1 MTSGRFSQRMKSYD
15 AWKTDIVKMLD
26 ELQHWLEQRDL
37 SDAETDLRLY
47 ETMQALRQ
55 DRLTLAFVAEFSRG
69 KTELINAI
77 FFAGYGR
84 RLLPSE
90 AGRTTMCTTELF
102 FDEAS
107 GQAFIHLLPIE
118 TRRDER
124 SIIDYKRDPV
134 HWVSMPLKIESPDQ
148 MADALREVVRT
159 KRVKLDDALALGLYD
174 ESQDPQY
181 KKTGK
186 RPDQVEIPIWRHAR
200 ISFPHPLLQ
209 QNDQTEDSYCQCITG
224 Q

>member
-15 AWKTDIVKMLD
+15 AWKTDIVTMLD
-26 ELQHWLEQRDL
+26 ELQHWLEQHDL

-107 GQAFIHLLPIE
+107 GQAFTFFRSRPDATSAASL
-118 TRRDER
+118 TTSATR
-124 SIIDYKRDPV
+124 SIGYPCP
-134 HWVSMPLKIESPDQ
+134 W
-148 MADALREVVRT
+148 
-159 KRVKLDDALALGLYD
+159 
-174 ESQDPQY
+174 
-181 KKTGK
+181 
-186 RPDQVEIPIWRHAR
+186 
-200 ISFPHPLLQ
+200 ISGHLTRWPTRYAKWYEP
-209 QNDQTEDSYCQCITG
+209 SK
-224 Q
+224 